1 MAGCLNTV
9 LGSCDEHLKELEI
22 KSVLGVCRYQLFWEQ
37 HTFWIKFLVFKL
49 WDRGRRWVFGFIFLY
64 LITGNGLFFF
74 IIAIIII
81 VFNQFLKQA
90 WKIIFT

>member
-9 LGSCDEHLKELEI
+9 SGSCDEHLKELEI
-22 KSVLGVCRYQLFWEQ
+22 KSVLGVCRYQLFW
-37 HTFWIKFLVFKL
+37 IKFLVFKL
-49 WDRGRRWVFGFIFLY
+49 RDRGRRWVFGFILLY

-74 IIAIIII
+74 IITIIII